1 VAGRNLL
8 RRCRQG
14 LHSGGALPDLR
25 NRIFS
30 AAKLV
35 QPLVEH
41 AHELLQPCVVDDLAT
56 AKGVTTEEA
65 ELALMQE
72 RAKKVGAGC
81 ELAGGLWN
89 GYFAPVID
97 SSWGHNRRPR
107 FRPGVSSVYLRPNA
121 LLLVSSRAS
130 RQPSTAPP
138 FDRGNRCGGRAGH
151 A

>member
-1 VAGRNLL
+1 MAGRNLL

-56 AKGVTTEEA
+56 AKRRDDRRGGTSA
-65 ELALMQE
+65 HAGA
-72 RAKKVGAGC
+72 RKKVGAGC